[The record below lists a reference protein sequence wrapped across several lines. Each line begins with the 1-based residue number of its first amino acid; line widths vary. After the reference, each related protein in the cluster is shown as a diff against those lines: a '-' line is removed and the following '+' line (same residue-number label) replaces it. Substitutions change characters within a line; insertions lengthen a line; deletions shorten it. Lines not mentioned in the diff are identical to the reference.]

1 MQEVIDWLGHNSQN
15 GRGSAIA
22 KILGYV
28 RLKEMPENIENYD
41 TKIHCTK

>member
-22 KILGYV
+22 KNIGV
-28 RLKEMPENIENYD
+28 CSPEGNAGKY
-41 TKIHCTK
+41 